1 MHLHS
6 ITGTC
11 STKDNGV
18 ERHNQSVSNFDDKA
32 SDNPVIHLCDNGK
45 HMTCINRYNSFIFI
59 RVMNILF
66 LRPMAILVGVSG
78 D

>member
-18 ERHNQSVSNFDDKA
+18 ERHNQSVSNFVD
-32 SDNPVIHLCDNGK
+32 S
-45 HMTCINRYNSFIFI
+45 T
-59 RVMNILF
+59 
-66 LRPMAILVGVSG
+66 AIQTYDSQ
-78 D
+78 